1 MGRSKSRLIG
11 VLVLSMLVAT
21 MAFAQTSTTG
31 AIEGRAT
38 FEGSGLPGVTVEVSS
53 PSLQGTQVAVTD
65 GDGRYRI
72 SLLPPGQYTI
82 TANLTSF
89 APVRQA
95 GVTVPLG
102 RTATVNITMSQASI
116 TEEITVTAEAPAV
129 DVTSARQ
136 GANVT
141 SEMMESLPL
150 DRDFYAVAQVAP
162 GTNAD
167 AAGTTFYGS
176 TGAENQYIIDGLNT
190 TGVELGTEAK
200 VLNFDFIEEVEVLT
214 GGLPA
219 EYGRITG
226 GVINAI
232 TKSGGNEFSGDV
244 FAFGAP
250 ADATSDL
257 SNLDERPDWATS
269 VGQDDDEFDYG
280 FDLGGYLIQ
289 DRLWFFGAYNRQEET
304 NLAVRIQDLP
314 IAGQPTIPAGTAFPT
329 DIVRDIYAG
338 KLTFRANA
346 NHTLTGSIFGD
357 PTESDGAQFTIAG
370 PPSTYLGVRKTGGI
384 DYVGRYSGVFGSSFL
399 VNALYGKH
407 QEEDETVG
415 PGADIPL
422 LIDQTVSPNPRSG
435 GWGFYQNQEFDRDT
449 IKVDLSGF
457 FGSHELKFGG
467 DTEDL
472 TAVNANY
479 YTGGQL
485 IYALSDGAG
494 NTFYRHRFYI
504 NADSFVRDDPSTW
517 EIEYPLVSEPET
529 NNTSF
534 YIQDSWR
541 ALPNFTLNAGVRLE
555 TQEIK
560 GRDGST
566 SIDIDDNWSPRVGL
580 IWDVANNGRSKLY
593 ANYGRFFETI
603 PMDIN
608 IRAFGG
614 EVSVFSYNFSPDPAD
629 WQPDPTAPAATRTL
643 GGHLTPVDPDL
654 KGQYIDEFLLGYE
667 HEVLPGLALG
677 VKGTRRD
684 LGRVIEDFLLVG
696 TGDYIIAN
704 PGSGLGSK
712 VTFYDYWTTYDEA
725 YSSAPAPDVE
735 RTYTGVELS
744 ARKRFSDN
752 WQFLTSYLWSELEG
766 NYDGVF
772 QVSTG
777 QLDPNINSAFDY
789 ADFMVNS
796 HGKLSN
802 DREHQFKLNGSY
814 VVNNASLLDGLSV
827 GLGAYWASG
836 QPMNAYGYSFLYQNW
851 EYYLAPRGSLG
862 RHPDEYEMD
871 FHLGYPIQFGNGMR
885 LNLILDVF
893 NLLDRQSATR
903 LDERYN
909 LPQHGFCGGLTNAD
923 FGKAGG
929 DAQDFCNHDNGILHL
944 PGSTEA
950 SAQLTNPR
958 ASAPNPDFHKAGV
971 AFTAPRQVRF
981 GVRLSF

>member
-1 MGRSKSRLIG
+1 MGRTHFRLIG
-11 VLVLSMLVAT
+11 VLALSILMAT
-21 MAFAQTSTTG
+21 AAFAQTSTTG

-38 FEGSGLPGVTVEVSS
+38 FEGTGLPGVTVEVSS

-65 GDGRYRI
+65 GDGRFRV
-72 SLLPPGQYTI
+72 SLLPPGQYTVA
-82 TANLTSF
+82 ANLTGF
-89 APVRQA
+89 APVRQG

-116 TEEITVTAEAPAV
+116 SEEITVTAEAPAV
-129 DVTSARQ
+129 DVTSTRT
-136 GANVT
+136 GANIT
-141 SEMMESLPL
+141 NEMMETLPL

-162 GTNAD
+162 GTNTD

-200 VLNFDFIEEVEVLT
+200 QLNFDFIEEVEVLT

-244 FAFGAP
+244 FAFVAP
-250 ADATSDL
+250 ADTAEDL
-257 SNLDERPDWATS
+257 SNLDERPAWTAS
-269 VGQDDDEFDYG
+269 VGQDDDEMDYG
-280 FDLGGYLIQ
+280 FDLGGYIVP

-304 NLAVRIQDLP
+304 NLTVRVQDLP
-314 IAGQPTIPAGTAFPT
+314 IAGQPTIPAGTAFET
-329 DIVRDIYAG
+329 DITRDIYAG

-357 PTESDGAQFTIAG
+357 PSESDGAQFGIAG
-370 PPSTYLGVRKTGGI
+370 PPSTYLGVRETGAI
-384 DYVGRYSGVFGSSFL
+384 DYVARYSGVFGSSFL

-407 QEEDETVG
+407 QEEDSMTG

-422 LIDQTVSPNPRSG
+422 IIDTRPTGPDVLSG

-449 IKVDLSGF
+449 VKLDLSGF
-457 FGSHELKFGG
+457 FGSHELKVGG
-467 DTEDL
+467 DIEQL
-472 TAVNANY
+472 SAVNANY
-479 YTGGQL
+479 NSGGQR
-485 IYALSDGAG
+485 IYILQNQGV
-494 NTFYRHRFYI
+494 TFYRHRFYI
-504 NADSFVRDDPSTW
+504 NSETFDRNDPSTW
-517 EIEYPLVSEPET
+517 QIEYPLLSEPET
-529 NNTSF
+529 ENTGF
-534 YIQDSWR
+534 YVQDSWR
-541 ALPNFTLNAGVRLE
+541 ALPNFTINAGVRLE
-555 TQEIK
+555 TQEIM

-566 SIDIDDNWSPRVGL
+566 AIDIDDNWQPRVGA
-580 IWDVANNGRSKLY
+580 IWDVMNNGRSKLY
-593 ANYGRFFETI
+593 ANYGRFYEAV

-629 WQPDPTAPAATRTL
+629 WMPDPNAPSRTSTL

-667 HEVLPGLALG
+667 HEVAPGLALG
-677 VKGTRRD
+677 IKGTHRD
-684 LGRVIEDFLLVG
+684 LGRIIEDFLLVG

-704 PGSGLGSK
+704 PGSGIGSK
-712 VTFYDYWTTYDEA
+712 ITFYDYWHTYDEA

-744 ARKRFSDN
+744 ARKRFSNN
-752 WQFLTSYLWSELEG
+752 WQFFTSYLWSELEG

-789 ADFMVNS
+789 ADFSVNS
-796 HGKLSN
+796 DGILSN
-802 DREHQFKLNGSY
+802 DREHQFKFNGSY
-814 VVNNASLLDGLSV
+814 VFDDATMLDGLTV
-827 GLGAYWASG
+827 GLSAYWASG
-836 QPMNAYGYSFLYQNW
+836 RPQTAMGYSFLYQNW
-851 EYYLAPRGSLG
+851 EYYLTPRGSLG
-862 RHPDEYEMD
+862 RHPDEYEAD
-871 FHLGYPIQFGNGMR
+871 LHLGYPINFGNGMR
-885 LNLILDVF
+885 MNLIVDVF

-909 LPQHGFCGGLTNAD
+909 LPEHGFCGGIPEEM
-923 FGKAGG
+923 
-929 DAQDFCNHDNGILHL
+929 CNGDNGLLHQ
-944 PGSTEA
+944 PGSIDPVG
-950 SAQLTNPR
+950 QLQNPR
-958 ASAPNPDFHKAGV
+958 ATAPNPDFLQSGV
-971 AFTAPRQVRF
+971 AFTAPRQIRF